1 MKGVLRASLLAL
13 ALAVAALPPRS
24 DAVGVSAFP
33 RRTANYSFPHY
44 PKRLVYSLTGEWRFA
59 FLNYTEWSANATA
72 LPSDLTFDTTQQV
85 PSAWDAKWGTGLQYS
100 RGAGAC
106 EVGWL

>member
-13 ALAVAALPPRS
+13 ALAVAVA
-24 DAVGVSAFP
+24 AFP
-33 RRTANYSFPHY
+33 RRDVIANYSYPHY
-44 PKRLVYSLTGEWRFA
+44 PERLVYSLTGQWQFA
-59 FLNYTEWSANATA
+59 FLNYSEWSANATA